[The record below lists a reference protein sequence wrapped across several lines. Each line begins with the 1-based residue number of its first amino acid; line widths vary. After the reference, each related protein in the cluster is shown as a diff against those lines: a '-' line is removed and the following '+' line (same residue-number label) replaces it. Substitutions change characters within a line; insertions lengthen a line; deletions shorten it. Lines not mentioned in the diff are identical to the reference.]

1 MKKKYDMPTA
11 EIVEILSDVITMSS
25 IEDKG
30 DNSFDFGDFN

>member
-11 EIVEILSDVITMSS
+11 EIVEILSDVIMMSS

-30 DNSFDFGDFN
+30 DNAFGFGDFN